1 MNCKQVR
8 EQFFDLASAPA
19 VGSPAVDE
27 HLRACGECAAKLTEL
42 RQTMSL
48 LDEWRA
54 PEPSPYFDARLRA
67 RLRDEAEAPRTF
79 AGWLRDAF
87 SPFTQAGRRVAL
99 AASLALLMV
108 AGVSLFQST
117 DSLRQ
122 GYGQPAEVP
131 AVRGTAVADLQALDK
146 NKDLYADFDLLD
158 DVDVEVNQ

>member
-19 VGSPAVDE
+19 TGSPAVDE

-54 PEPSPYFDARLRA
+54 PEPSPYFNARLRA
-67 RLRDEAEAPRTF
+67 RLRDEVEAPRTL
-79 AGWLRDAF
+79 AAWLRDAF
-87 SPFTQAGRRVAL
+87 SPFTQAGHRVVL
-99 AASLALLMV
+99 AACLMLLMV

-117 DSLRQ
+117 DRHNTTD
-122 GYGQPAEVP
+122 AVEVQQ
-131 AVRGTAVADLQALDK
+131 RGTAVADLQTLDK

-158 DVDVEVNQ
+158 DVQVNP

>member
-54 PEPSPYFDARLRA
+54 PEPSPYFNARLRA
-67 RLRDEAEAPRTF
+67 RLRDEVEAPRTF
-79 AGWLRDAF
+79 AAWLHDAF
-87 SPFTQAGRRVAL
+87 SPFTQVGRRVAL

-117 DSLRQ
+117 DSLRNN
-122 GYGQPAEVP
+122 PPAAEVN

-146 NKDLYADFDLLD
+146 NNELYADFDLLD
-158 DVDVEVNQ
+158 DVQVNP